1 MECQLG
7 GCRDRPAQPLVDGG
21 WPSQRAARTQRVA
34 AGRRP
39 ARRQQHATAIGAA
52 RRAPARARH
61 PRAPAPAHAGPAPAV
76 RRGPAGVARAGGQP
90 HPRPAQWRST
100 ARTAPLVRAAR
111 TRGGRGH
118 RRTRAPRAQWP
129 LAAPAGAAAAH
140 AQAAPAVVAYRAE
153 PRGAD
158 GLPAALAH
166 RVDRPGAG
174 GRPATRAPR
183 RPQGHRRS
191 GHAPNPVGRARD
203 PHAVRRQRASRRRC
217 RAAGPAIPRA
227 APRPGWGS
235 RSSGRSGAAQRAA
248 ADQPRGIHP
257 RPRRQ
262 QILDLAQVAVHHAL
276 IERAQ
281 HVGAGMPAGQAIES
295 GARTAG
301 CSSRIRTGGR

>member
-1 MECQLG
+1 MIDGMSAG
-7 GCRDRPAQPLVDGG
+7 GCRDGPAQPLVDGG
-21 WPSQRAARTQRVA
+21 WPSQRAARTQPVA

-158 GLPAALAH
+158 GLPAALEH

-217 RAAGPAIPRA
+217 RAAGPAIPHPGRRPDRGGDRA
-227 APRPGWGS
+227 PAGGL
-235 RSSGRSGAAQRAA
+235 AQRSAPPPISRAESTRAPAA
-248 ADQPRGIHP
+248 SKFSIWLRWPYTTP
-257 RPRRQ
+257 
-262 QILDLAQVAVHHAL
+262 
-276 IERAQ
+276 
-281 HVGAGMPAGQAIES
+281 S
-295 GARTAG
+295 
-301 CSSRIRTGGR
+301 